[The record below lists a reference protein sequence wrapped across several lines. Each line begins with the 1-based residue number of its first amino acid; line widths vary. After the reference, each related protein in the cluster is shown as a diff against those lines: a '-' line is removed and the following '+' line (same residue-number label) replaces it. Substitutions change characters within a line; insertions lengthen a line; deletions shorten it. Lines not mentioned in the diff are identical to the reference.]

1 MTYLLIIYFS
11 IILFVGFKSK
21 GYKDRQDYLYAGR
34 KLTAIPLLMTL
45 VTTWYG
51 AISGVGQEIAYNG
64 VSTWLYLGLSYYIA
78 AYIYSEFISHKI
90 IDFNISSILIGILE
104 HMGKKDTQMDIL

>member
-1 MTYLLIIYFS
+1 
-11 IILFVGFKSK
+11 
-21 GYKDRQDYLYAGR
+21 
-34 KLTAIPLLMTL
+34 MTL

-64 VSTWLYLGLSYYIA
+64 VSAWLYLGLSYYIA

-104 HMGKKDTQMDIL
+104 NMGKNRQ